1 MDQNILNKAQE
12 WTKAPYDENT
22 RSEIQTLI
30 DNNDE
35 KELTDRFYRDLE
47 FGTGG
52 LRGTLGA
59 GTNRMN
65 SYVVRKV
72 SQGLANYMIATGRQH
87 KGIVIGRDSRLQ
99 SDVFAETVAGVMV
112 ANGIPVYFFED
123 IHPTPTVSFAIRQ
136 KGALS
141 GVMVTASHNPQQYN
155 GYKVFWEDGAQVT
168 PPHDTAIIKDVQ
180 KITSLDQVKI
190 IDFETAIQNPL
201 FHVIDQELDP
211 VYLNKIRSLSIH
223 PETVTG
229 SNVRICYSP
238 LHGTGYR
245 LVPEALR
252 LWGFEDVVYVDSQ
265 LIPDGHFPT
274 APFPNPELREAMEPG
289 IKVAAEKDA
298 DVLIASDPDAD
309 RIGVALKQKGK
320 DYLLLNGNQIASLL
334 VFYVTHEL
342 KNTGRMPENPRVV
355 STIVTTALV
364 PKICASM
371 QIPVDEV
378 LTGFKWIGLK
388 AKEYEESK
396 KAHYI
401 FGCEES
407 HGYNAADFVR
417 DKDAVSSASL
427 FAEMTAYYKSK
438 GRSLVDVLN
447 DIYKEYGYYKES
459 QIAAKFE
466 GKEGADKISAI
477 MEGLRTNP
485 PTSVGDHQ
493 VLSVTDIRDGS
504 IKNPADGKEIAKVAL
519 PSSNVIV
526 LKLSDEAKIVARPSG
541 TEPKIKFYFTTAG
554 EVGDSID
561 ETITRVEK
569 AHQALRTALSEYIG
583 L

>member
-1 MDQNILNKAQE
+1 MDQSILQKAQE
-12 WTKAPYDENT
+12 WANAPYDEKT
-22 RSEIQTLI
+22 RAEIQDLI
-30 DNNDE
+30 DNNNE

-52 LRGTLGA
+52 LRGILGA

-72 SQGLANYMIATGRQH
+72 SQGLANYMLSTGRQD
-87 KGIVIGRDSRLQ
+87 KGIVIGRDSRIQ
-99 SDVFAETVAGVMV
+99 SDVFAETVAGVML
-112 ANGIPVYFFED
+112 ANNIPVYFFED
-123 IHPTPTVSFAIRQ
+123 IHPTPTVSFAIRHF
-136 KGALS
+136 GALA
-141 GVMVTASHNPQQYN
+141 GVMITASHNPQQYN

-168 PPHDTAIIKDVQ
+168 PPHDTAIIEDVK
-180 KITSLDQVKI
+180 KIVSLDQVKMIDFNTVKKDTRFKI
-190 IDFETAIQNPL
+190 IDNEFDPL
-201 FHVIDQELDP
+201 
-211 VYLNKIRSLSIH
+211 YLEKIHKLSIH
-223 PETVTG
+223 PETIKN

-245 LVPEALR
+245 LVPRALK
-252 LWGFEDVVYVDSQ
+252 LWGFDDVVFVDAQ
-265 LIPDGHFPT
+265 MIPDGHFPT

-289 IKVAAEKDA
+289 IKVATEKNA

-309 RIGVALKQKGK
+309 RIGVALKQSDG

-334 VFYVTHEL
+334 VNYITHEL
-342 KNTGRMPENPRVV
+342 QNTGRMPENPRVV

-371 QIPVDEV
+371 NIPVEEV

-388 AKEYEESK
+388 AREYEENGTGN
-396 KAHYI
+396 YI

-407 HGYNAADFVR
+407 HGYNAANFVR
-417 DKDAVSSASL
+417 DKDAVSSSAL

-438 GRSLVDVLN
+438 GKSLTDILN
-447 DIYKEYGYYKES
+447 EIYKEYGYYKES

-466 GKEGADKISAI
+466 GKEGADKIISI
-477 MEGLRTNP
+477 MEALRNNP
-485 PTSVGDHQ
+485 PKAIGGHK
-493 VLSVTDIRDGS
+493 VLSVTDVMNGSIRD
-504 IKNPADGKEIAKVAL
+504 AQTGKTTGHISL
-519 PSSNVIV
+519 PSSNVII
-526 LKLSDEAKIVARPSG
+526 LKLYDEAKIVARPSG

-554 EVGDSID
+554 EVDTSLD
-561 ETITRVEK
+561 DTVSRVEK
-569 AHQALRTALSEYIG
+569 AHKTLREALSQYLE